1 MISKYRYGR
10 QAVVQWT
17 LNAILIGFLSMALF
31 MAVDFF
37 VGVRLRAL
45 IDPQRD
51 QFRVSHPVYH
61 HDLSPGFRGIGHWGT
76 WTYPVCTDGNGF
88 KSRCDQTKTKDK
100 NFDVAFI
107 GDSFTEGIGLPYEKT
122 FVGIVA
128 SRFPQLNIANLGVVS
143 YSPSIYLSKL
153 TYLFAQGYR
162 FKHIVVFIDI
172 ADIYDEANSYDL
184 HDNQWVVD
192 KGEAYPFSKFKQARR
207 WAIRH
212 FPLTALG
219 WDKVQSFF
227 IQNFKLDRARSV
239 ISDSVTLLN
248 TAKANETVAATS
260 SQTSQPPQQKES
272 ALADTEPSRS
282 LPSTVARNIY
292 EGIYEKNYPKSE
304 WTYNAKSTHY
314 GSAGV
319 LGTLDK
325 MKQEMTAL
333 LKLAKAHGAEVSVG
347 VYPWPGQLKFDN
359 NNSLHVQF
367 WKEFCVDQC
376 LHFYNAF
383 PAFFSLVNETDA
395 QRVIMDYYFAG
406 DVHFSEQGNRVL
418 ADVVSKTGL
427 RWFC

>member
-1 MISKYRYGR
+1 MIPQRSDSYK
-10 QAVVQWT
+10 ALTNWV
-17 LNAILIGFLSMALF
+17 LSGFLIISSSVVLF
-31 MAVDFF
+31 MTIDFF
-37 VGVRLRAL
+37 LGVRLRAL

-61 HDLSPGFRGIGHWGT
+61 HDLSPNFNGVGHWGT
-76 WTYPVCTDGNGF
+76 WFYPVCTDGNGF
-88 KSRCDQTKTKDK
+88 KSSCEKTKLKEK

-107 GDSFTEGIGLPYEKT
+107 GDSFTEGIGLRYEKT

-128 SRFPQLNIANLGVVS
+128 NRFPQLKIANLGVVS
-143 YSPSIYLSKL
+143 YSPAIYLSKL

-162 FKHIVVFIDI
+162 FKHVVVFIDI
-172 ADIYDEANSYDL
+172 ADIYDEANTYDL
-184 HDNQWVVD
+184 YDNQQVVD
-192 KGEAYPFSKFKQARR
+192 KGETYPFSQFKQARR

-219 WDKVQSFF
+219 WDKTQGFF

-239 ISDSVTLLN
+239 ISDS
-248 TAKANETVAATS
+248 AR
-260 SQTSQPPQQKES
+260 
-272 ALADTEPSRS
+272 ADTEPSRS
-282 LPSTVARNIY
+282 LPPTVARNIY

-304 WTYNAKSTHY
+304 WTYNTESTHY
-314 GSAGV
+314 GNAGV

-325 MKQEMTAL
+325 MKLEMTAL
-333 LKLAKAHGAEVSVG
+333 LRLAKAHGAEVSVG

-406 DVHFSEQGNRVL
+406 DVHFSEQGNQVL

-427 RWFC
+427 Q

>member
-1 MISKYRYGR
+1 MIPPRSNNYK
-10 QAVVQWT
+10 
-17 LNAILIGFLSMALF
+17 ILIRWAVSGFLVISLSLVLF
-31 MAVDFF
+31 MTIDFF
-37 VGVRLRAL
+37 LGVRLRAL

-61 HDLSPGFRGIGHWGT
+61 HDLSPSFKGVGHWGT
-76 WTYPVCTDGNGF
+76 WAYPVCTDVNGF
-88 KSRCDQTKTKDK
+88 KNSCEKTKLKEK

-128 SRFPQLNIANLGVVS
+128 NRFPQLKVANLGVVS
-143 YSPSIYLSKL
+143 YSPAIYLSKL

-162 FKHIVVFIDI
+162 FKHIIVFIDI

-184 HDNQWVVD
+184 YDNKQVVD
-192 KGEAYPFSKFKQARR
+192 KGETYPFSKFKQARR

-219 WDKVQSFF
+219 WDKAQGFF

-239 ISDSVTLLN
+239 ISDPVTLLN

-260 SQTSQPPQQKES
+260 SQSSQPPQQKD
-272 ALADTEPSRS
+272 AARADAEPSRS
-282 LPSTVARNIY
+282 LPPTVARNIY

-304 WTYNAKSTHY
+304 WTYNTESIHY
-314 GSAGV
+314 GNAGV

-325 MKQEMTAL
+325 MKLEMTAL
-333 LKLAKAHGAEVSVG
+333 LRLAKAHGAEVSVG

-359 NNSLHVQF
+359 NNSMHVRF

-406 DVHFSEQGNRVL
+406 DVHFSEQGNQVL

-427 RWFC
+427 K